1 MFQQTFLPVG
11 FQIFG
16 KLIPWHFNSLLI
28 PGYQTE
34 KIKGSDGGIPTLQ
47 MQTIIYVK
55 ISCSI
60 PVFN

>member
-16 KLIPWHFNSLLI
+16 KLIAWHFNSLLI

-34 KIKGSDGGIPTLQ
+34 NIKGSDGGIPILQ
-47 MQTIIYVK
+47 M
-55 ISCSI
+55 
-60 PVFN
+60 